1 MSANHLGREEA
12 MNPMAPGPGTAR
24 PAGAPAY
31 YLGRPASAWIAAAR
45 RRRSAPA
52 ASIAAGPDGAS
63 RLVRISPP
71 ARRSAA

>member
-1 MSANHLGREEA
+1 MSANHLGREDA

-31 YLGRPASAWIAAAR
+31 YLGRPASVWIAAAR

-52 ASIAAGPDGAS
+52 STATDPNGAS
-63 RLVRISPP
+63 HLVRISPP
-71 ARRSAA
+71 PRRSAA